1 MSTGTA
7 NILPLRVAA
16 LTIASGIML
25 RHFCS
30 VASWST
36 SRSRSFSTRSSNCL
50 PVLNCIAV
58 GGVPPTVRLMAAV
71 RALTPPAIAVSTQVP
86 PALANC
92 SANTFTAADS
102 PPEVHQWITSAF
114 ISSAFT
120 PWVAVTTVK
129 ASASDVVHS
138 LAVMSSS
145 LGRFVIDYIF
155 RYTATGAIGVNTK
168 LLGLDAA
175 SSSWRWSEAMQKPTR
190 KPRIGDV
197 AARAGVST
205 ATVSRTLASPDQV
218 RPKTRDAVMKAVR
231 ETGYVLNVAARN
243 LRTSRS
249 HAVLAVLPD
258 ASNIFFSQVLR
269 GIADTLHRHG
279 YSLVIADTANDPAR
293 EREHAAFIQGGRV
306 DGVLLLNGRLL
317 PSPAAKRGHA
327 VPTVSLC
334 ERIPGSKLPHVE
346 TANREAARAMTE
358 HLVTLGHHRIG
369 YLRGPAAN
377 VLEH

>member
-1 MSTGTA
+1 MD
-7 NILPLRVAA
+7 R
-16 LTIASGIML
+16 
-25 RHFCS
+25 
-30 VASWST
+30 
-36 SRSRSFSTRSSNCL
+36 
-50 PVLNCIAV
+50 PV
-58 GGVPPTVRLMAAV
+58 
-71 RALTPPAIAVSTQVP
+71 
-86 PALANC
+86 
-92 SANTFTAADS
+92 
-102 PPEVHQWITSAF
+102 
-114 ISSAFT
+114 
-120 PWVAVTTVK
+120 
-129 ASASDVVHS
+129 
-138 LAVMSSS
+138 
-145 LGRFVIDYIF
+145 
-155 RYTATGAIGVNTK
+155 
-168 LLGLDAA
+168 
-175 SSSWRWSEAMQKPTR
+175 R

-218 RPKTRDAVMKAVR
+218 RPKTREAVMKAVR

-269 GIADTLHRHG
+269 GIADTLHQHG

-317 PSPAAKRGHA
+317 PFPAAKRNGHR

-358 HLVTLGHHRIG
+358 HLMRLGHRRIG

-377 VLEH
+377 VLEHDRYAGYSDALAAAGVTLDPGLVLPGDFTIAAGEAGAIGYLALPQLPDAIFACNDTMAMGLIRGFTAAGIAVPDRISIAGFDDIEFAAAYIPALTTVHQSRGDIGARAAAMLIDLMQGNKLASREVRLSAEVVTRNSTRGVSAQGS

>member
-1 MSTGTA
+1 
-7 NILPLRVAA
+7 
-16 LTIASGIML
+16 
-25 RHFCS
+25 
-30 VASWST
+30 
-36 SRSRSFSTRSSNCL
+36 
-50 PVLNCIAV
+50 
-58 GGVPPTVRLMAAV
+58 
-71 RALTPPAIAVSTQVP
+71 
-86 PALANC
+86 
-92 SANTFTAADS
+92 
-102 PPEVHQWITSAF
+102 
-114 ISSAFT
+114 
-120 PWVAVTTVK
+120 
-129 ASASDVVHS
+129 
-138 LAVMSSS
+138 
-145 LGRFVIDYIF
+145 
-155 RYTATGAIGVNTK
+155 
-168 LLGLDAA
+168 
-175 SSSWRWSEAMQKPTR
+175 MQKPIR

-218 RPKTRDAVMKAVR
+218 RPKTREAVMKAVR
-231 ETGYVLNVAARN
+231 ETGYILNVAARN

-269 GIADTLHRHG
+269 GISDTLHQHG

-293 EREHAAFIQGGRV
+293 EREHAAFVQGGRV

-317 PSPAAKRGHA
+317 PSPATKRKGHR

-358 HLVTLGHHRIG
+358 HLLRLGHRRIG

-377 VLEH
+377 VLEHDRYAGFCDALAAAGLPLDPQLVQSGDFSIATGEAAAKDYLALPELPDAVFACNDAMAMGLIRGFTAAGIAVPDRISIAGFDDIEFAAAYIPALTTVHQSRGDIGARAAAMLVDLMQGNKLASREVRLSAEIVMRDSTRAI

>member
-1 MSTGTA
+1 MDK
-7 NILPLRVAA
+7 R
-16 LTIASGIML
+16 M
-25 RHFCS
+25 
-30 VASWST
+30 
-36 SRSRSFSTRSSNCL
+36 
-50 PVLNCIAV
+50 
-58 GGVPPTVRLMAAV
+58 
-71 RALTPPAIAVSTQVP
+71 
-86 PALANC
+86 
-92 SANTFTAADS
+92 
-102 PPEVHQWITSAF
+102 
-114 ISSAFT
+114 
-120 PWVAVTTVK
+120 
-129 ASASDVVHS
+129 
-138 LAVMSSS
+138 
-145 LGRFVIDYIF
+145 
-155 RYTATGAIGVNTK
+155 
-168 LLGLDAA
+168 
-175 SSSWRWSEAMQKPTR
+175 R

-269 GIADTLHRHG
+269 GIADTLHQHG

-293 EREHAAFIQGGRV
+293 EREHAAFVQGGRV

-317 PSPAAKRGHA
+317 PSPATGRNGHR

-346 TANREAARAMTE
+346 TANRDAARAMTE
-358 HLVTLGHHRIG
+358 HLVRLGHRRIG

-377 VLEH
+377 VLEHDRYAGFCDALAAAGLALDPQLVRPGDFTIAAGEAAAIDYLALPQLPDAIFACNDTMAMGLIRGFTAAGVGVPDRISIAGFDDIEFAAAYIPALTTVHQSRGDIGARAAAMLVDLMQGKKLAGREVRMSAEVIVRDSTRAV

>member
-1 MSTGTA
+1 MDKR
-7 NILPLRVAA
+7 I
-16 LTIASGIML
+16 
-25 RHFCS
+25 
-30 VASWST
+30 
-36 SRSRSFSTRSSNCL
+36 
-50 PVLNCIAV
+50 
-58 GGVPPTVRLMAAV
+58 
-71 RALTPPAIAVSTQVP
+71 
-86 PALANC
+86 
-92 SANTFTAADS
+92 
-102 PPEVHQWITSAF
+102 
-114 ISSAFT
+114 
-120 PWVAVTTVK
+120 
-129 ASASDVVHS
+129 
-138 LAVMSSS
+138 
-145 LGRFVIDYIF
+145 
-155 RYTATGAIGVNTK
+155 
-168 LLGLDAA
+168 
-175 SSSWRWSEAMQKPTR
+175 R

-197 AARAGVST
+197 ALRAGVST

-317 PSPAAKRGHA
+317 PSPATGRNGHR

-358 HLVTLGHHRIG
+358 HLVKLGHRRIG

-377 VLEH
+377 VLEHDRYAGFCEALAAAGLALDPQLVRPGDFTIAAGEA

>member
-1 MSTGTA
+1 MDK
-7 NILPLRVAA
+7 RV
-16 LTIASGIML
+16 
-25 RHFCS
+25 
-30 VASWST
+30 
-36 SRSRSFSTRSSNCL
+36 
-50 PVLNCIAV
+50 
-58 GGVPPTVRLMAAV
+58 
-71 RALTPPAIAVSTQVP
+71 
-86 PALANC
+86 
-92 SANTFTAADS
+92 
-102 PPEVHQWITSAF
+102 
-114 ISSAFT
+114 
-120 PWVAVTTVK
+120 
-129 ASASDVVHS
+129 
-138 LAVMSSS
+138 
-145 LGRFVIDYIF
+145 
-155 RYTATGAIGVNTK
+155 
-168 LLGLDAA
+168 
-175 SSSWRWSEAMQKPTR
+175 R

-205 ATVSRTLASPDQV
+205 ATVSRALATPDQV
-218 RPKTRDAVMKAVR
+218 KPKTREAVMKAVR

-269 GIADTLHRHG
+269 GISDTLHQHG

-317 PSPAAKRGHA
+317 PLPATRRGHA

-346 TANREAARAMTE
+346 TANRDAARAMTE
-358 HLVTLGHHRIG
+358 HLVRLGHRRIG

-377 VLEH
+377 VLEHDRYAGYSDALAAAGLRLDPRLVLSGDFTIAAGEAAAIDYLARPQLPDAIFACNDTMAMGLIRGFTAAGIAVPEKISIAGFDDIEFAAAYIPALTTVHQSRGDIGARAAAMLIDLMQGNKLTSRDVRLSAEVVMRDSTRARASEFVI

>member
-1 MSTGTA
+1 M
-7 NILPLRVAA
+7 
-16 LTIASGIML
+16 
-25 RHFCS
+25 H
-30 VASWST
+30 
-36 SRSRSFSTRSSNCL
+36 
-50 PVLNCIAV
+50 
-58 GGVPPTVRLMAAV
+58 
-71 RALTPPAIAVSTQVP
+71 
-86 PALANC
+86 
-92 SANTFTAADS
+92 
-102 PPEVHQWITSAF
+102 
-114 ISSAFT
+114 
-120 PWVAVTTVK
+120 
-129 ASASDVVHS
+129 
-138 LAVMSSS
+138 
-145 LGRFVIDYIF
+145 
-155 RYTATGAIGVNTK
+155 
-168 LLGLDAA
+168 
-175 SSSWRWSEAMQKPTR
+175 KPIR

-269 GIADTLHRHG
+269 GISDTLHQHG

-293 EREHAAFIQGGRV
+293 EREHAAFVQGGRV

-317 PSPAAKRGHA
+317 PSPATRRNGHR

-358 HLVTLGHHRIG
+358 HLVRLGHRRIG

-377 VLEH
+377 VLEHDRYAGFCDALGAAGAALDPQLVLSGDFTIAAGEAAAKDYLALPQLPDAVFACNDAMAMGLIRGFTAAGIAVPDRISIAGFDDIEFAAAYIPALTTVHQSRGDIGARAAAMLIDLMQGNRLASREVRLSAEVVMRDSTRAV

>member
-1 MSTGTA
+1 M
-7 NILPLRVAA
+7 
-16 LTIASGIML
+16 
-25 RHFCS
+25 H
-30 VASWST
+30 
-36 SRSRSFSTRSSNCL
+36 
-50 PVLNCIAV
+50 
-58 GGVPPTVRLMAAV
+58 
-71 RALTPPAIAVSTQVP
+71 
-86 PALANC
+86 
-92 SANTFTAADS
+92 
-102 PPEVHQWITSAF
+102 
-114 ISSAFT
+114 
-120 PWVAVTTVK
+120 
-129 ASASDVVHS
+129 
-138 LAVMSSS
+138 
-145 LGRFVIDYIF
+145 
-155 RYTATGAIGVNTK
+155 K
-168 LLGLDAA
+168 LV
-175 SSSWRWSEAMQKPTR
+175 R

-218 RPKTRDAVMKAVR
+218 RPKTREAVMKAVR
-231 ETGYVLNVAARN
+231 ETGYVLNGAARN

-258 ASNIFFSQVLR
+258 ASNSFFSQVLR
-269 GIADTLHRHG
+269 GISDTLHQHG

-317 PSPAAKRGHA
+317 PSPAAKRSGHR

-358 HLVTLGHHRIG
+358 HLLQLGHRRIG

-377 VLEH
+377 ILEHDRFAGYSDALAAAGLALDPQLVRPGDFTIAAGEAAAEDYLALAQLPDAVFACNDAMAMGLIRGFTAAGIAVPDRISIAGFDDIEFAAAYIPALTTVHQSRGEIGARAAAMLVDLMQGNKVTSRDIRLSAEVVMRDSTRAV

>member
-1 MSTGTA
+1 
-7 NILPLRVAA
+7 
-16 LTIASGIML
+16 
-25 RHFCS
+25 
-30 VASWST
+30 
-36 SRSRSFSTRSSNCL
+36 
-50 PVLNCIAV
+50 
-58 GGVPPTVRLMAAV
+58 
-71 RALTPPAIAVSTQVP
+71 
-86 PALANC
+86 
-92 SANTFTAADS
+92 
-102 PPEVHQWITSAF
+102 
-114 ISSAFT
+114 
-120 PWVAVTTVK
+120 
-129 ASASDVVHS
+129 
-138 LAVMSSS
+138 
-145 LGRFVIDYIF
+145 
-155 RYTATGAIGVNTK
+155 
-168 LLGLDAA
+168 
-175 SSSWRWSEAMQKPTR
+175 MQKPIR

-258 ASNIFFSQVLR
+258 ASNTFFSQVLR
-269 GIADTLHRHG
+269 GISDTLHQHG

-317 PSPAAKRGHA
+317 PSPATRRGHA

-334 ERIPGSKLPHVE
+334 ERIPGSRLPHVE
-346 TANREAARAMTE
+346 TANRDAARAMTE
-358 HLVTLGHHRIG
+358 HLLQLGHRRIG

-377 VLEH
+377 VLEHDRFAGYGDALAAAGLAIDPQLVRSGDFTLAAGEAAARDYLALPRLPDAVFACNDAMAMGLIRGFTAAGIAVPEKISIAGFDDIEFAAAYIPALTTVHQSRGDIGARAAAMLVDLMQGNKLASRDIRLSAEVVKRDSTRAV

>member
-1 MSTGTA
+1 M
-7 NILPLRVAA
+7 
-16 LTIASGIML
+16 
-25 RHFCS
+25 H
-30 VASWST
+30 
-36 SRSRSFSTRSSNCL
+36 
-50 PVLNCIAV
+50 
-58 GGVPPTVRLMAAV
+58 
-71 RALTPPAIAVSTQVP
+71 
-86 PALANC
+86 
-92 SANTFTAADS
+92 
-102 PPEVHQWITSAF
+102 
-114 ISSAFT
+114 
-120 PWVAVTTVK
+120 
-129 ASASDVVHS
+129 
-138 LAVMSSS
+138 
-145 LGRFVIDYIF
+145 
-155 RYTATGAIGVNTK
+155 
-168 LLGLDAA
+168 
-175 SSSWRWSEAMQKPTR
+175 KPIR

-205 ATVSRTLASPDQV
+205 ATVSRTLASPNQV

-258 ASNIFFSQVLR
+258 ASNSFFSQVLR
-269 GIADTLHRHG
+269 GISDTLHQHG

-317 PSPAAKRGHA
+317 PSPATRRNGHR

-358 HLVTLGHHRIG
+358 HLVRLGHRRIG

-377 VLEH
+377 VLEHDRYAGYSDALAAAGLALDPDLVLAGDFTLAAGEAAARDYLALPQLPDAVFACNDAMAMGLIRGFTAAGIAVPDRISIAGFDDIEFAAAYIPALTTVHQSRGDIGARAAAMLIDLMQGNRLARREVRLSAEVVMRDSTRAV

>member
-1 MSTGTA
+1 M
-7 NILPLRVAA
+7 
-16 LTIASGIML
+16 
-25 RHFCS
+25 
-30 VASWST
+30 
-36 SRSRSFSTRSSNCL
+36 
-50 PVLNCIAV
+50 
-58 GGVPPTVRLMAAV
+58 
-71 RALTPPAIAVSTQVP
+71 
-86 PALANC
+86 
-92 SANTFTAADS
+92 D
-102 PPEVHQWITSAF
+102 
-114 ISSAFT
+114 
-120 PWVAVTTVK
+120 
-129 ASASDVVHS
+129 
-138 LAVMSSS
+138 
-145 LGRFVIDYIF
+145 
-155 RYTATGAIGVNTK
+155 
-168 LLGLDAA
+168 
-175 SSSWRWSEAMQKPTR
+175 KPIR

-231 ETGYVLNVAARN
+231 ETGYILNVAARN

-269 GIADTLHRHG
+269 GISDTLHQHG

-317 PSPAAKRGHA
+317 PSPAAKRNGHR

-334 ERIPGSKLPHVE
+334 ERIPGSRLPHVE

-358 HLVTLGHHRIG
+358 HLVRLGHRRIG

-377 VLEH
+377 VLEHDRYAGFCDALAAAGLPLDPQLVQSGDFSIATGEAAAKDYLALPELPDAVFACNDAMAMGLIRGFTAAGVAVPDRISIAGFDDIEFAAAYIPALTTVHQSRGDIGARAAAMLVDLMQGNKLVSREVRLSAEVVMRDSTRAV